1 MTDANATM
9 QLRAKE
15 AMTRNVLSVRP
26 DWPVEELADFLTRH
40 GIHGAPVTSEAGDLL
55 GVVSLTD
62 IARAATLSEED
73 LAAADRHEYYQRLLE
88 EPYPADPAVV
98 GEQTERR
105 QEAGDREPAGD
116 EPDRARTPGG
126 HGQQRDRP
134 RQGQPDQEREQWE
147 ASRHRVRLYPFSLAD
162 GRSTP
167 LTTTAPAP

>member
-9 QLRAKE
+9 QLRARE

-62 IARAATLSEED
+62 IARASTLSEED

-88 EPYPADPAVV
+88 EPA
-98 GEQTERR
+98 
-105 QEAGDREPAGD
+105 EPAAVPVEEHAQIRVQEIMTQVVLAVEEDVTLREVAARMVEARVHRLFVTREGKIVGILTALDLLRIIGD
-116 EPDRARTPGG
+116 I
-126 HGQQRDRP
+126 
-134 RQGQPDQEREQWE
+134 
-147 ASRHRVRLYPFSLAD
+147 
-162 GRSTP
+162 
-167 LTTTAPAP
+167 